1 MSNNENANFEKQI
14 SGDKRKK
21 DLYNMHVSYE

>member
-1 MSNNENANFEKQI
+1 MSNNENVNFEKQI

-21 DLYNMHVSYE
+21 DLYNMYVSYE